1 MDIRI
6 VNEIPMSA
14 QELWKILGTP
24 EFDAFVAREY
34 ELKEYTEIERSV
46 TESLTKRRVR
56 IVSGTELSYIP
67 RGLAHKILRSDRV
80 VYEEIQYKY
89 NHRYEMRWS
98 GRWIEPSLL
107 KHNLRGGGRLQLIPI
122 DGDRC
127 SRIREIRLHIDLFAI
142 GPVLE
147 GMAAEQ
153 AKKTS
158 GKFSRVVAKWKAR
171 SRL

>member
-6 VNEIPMSA
+6 ANEIPMSA
-14 QELWKILGTP
+14 QELWKVFGTP
-24 EFDAFVAREY
+24 EFDAFVVREY

-46 TESLTKRRVR
+46 TETLTRRRVR
-56 IVSGTELSYIP
+56 VVAGTAPSYIP

-98 GRWIEPSLL
+98 SKWIEPPLF
-107 KHNLRGGGRLQLIPI
+107 KDNFRGHGRLQLIPI
-122 DGDRC
+122 DEGRC
-127 SRIREIRLHIDLFAI
+127 NRIREISLHIDLFAV
-142 GPVLE
+142 GPILE

-158 GKFSRVVAKWKAR
+158 GKFSRVVAEWKAR
-171 SRL
+171 SGL

>member
-1 MDIRI
+1 
-6 VNEIPMSA
+6 MSA

-24 EFDAFVAREY
+24 EFDTFVAKEY
-34 ELKEYTEIERSV
+34 ELKEYTELERSI

-56 IVSGTELSYIP
+56 IVTGTNLSYIP
-67 RGLAHKILRSDRV
+67 WGFAHKILRSDRV
-80 VYEEIQYKY
+80 VYEETQYKY

-98 GRWIEPSLL
+98 NEWLEPPLL
-107 KHNLRGGGRLQLIPI
+107 KDRLRGRGRLRLIPI
-122 DGDRC
+122 DEGRC
-127 SRIREIRLHIDLFAI
+127 KRIREMTLHIDLFAV
-142 GPVLE
+142 GPILE
-147 GMAAEQ
+147 GMAAER